1 MTPASTRGGSGAVI
15 AYIVIVFLWG
25 STFIF
30 TRWLDDLITPLQ
42 VSLIRIACGLV
53 PVAIFGLVTRS
64 FRVQHLRYL
73 PHFFVMSILANS
85 VYFWAI
91 AAATYRLDTSIAGSL
106 TGSIPIFTFLLSVF
120 LLRSE
125 SLTAGKAAGVGVGA
139 IGVVLL
145 ARPWDAGSID
155 PQGIGLML
163 LAAFMYG
170 LSFAYARR
178 FITPL
183 GIPAAAGATYQMALA
198 TVSLLIVTPL
208 QGFERLVEDP
218 QALWGAVLGLGML
231 GTGLSTVLYYVL
243 VRSYGAI
250 TAATS
255 TYFPPFVAVTI
266 GIVIL
271 QEPFRPLALIALC
284 LLLTAAFLTRTR
296 PRRPNTPPPSTI

>member
-1 MTPASTRGGSGAVI
+1 MTPASARGGSGAVF
-15 AYIVIVFLWG
+15 AYLVIVFLWG

-30 TRWLDDLITPLQ
+30 TKWLDDLITPLQ

-53 PVAIFGLVTRS
+53 PIAIFGLVTRS

-73 PHFFVMSILANS
+73 PHFFVMSLLANS

-91 AAATYRLDTSIAGSL
+91 AAGTYRLDTSIAGSL

-120 LLRSE
+120 ILRSE
-125 SLTAGKAAGVGVGA
+125 SITAGKAAGVGIGA
-139 IGVVLL
+139 VGVVLL

-155 PQGIGLML
+155 PQGVGFML

-198 TVSLLIVTPL
+198 TLSLLLVTPL
-208 QGFERLVEDP
+208 HGFERLLDDP
-218 QALWGAVLGLGML
+218 QALWGLVLGLGVL

-243 VRSYGAI
+243 VRSYGAV

-255 TYFPPFVAVTI
+255 TYFPPVVAVVI
-266 GIVIL
+266 GIVVL
-271 QEPFRPLALIALC
+271 HEPFRPLALVALGM
-284 LLLTAAFLTRTR
+284 LLTAAFLTRAR
-296 PRRPNTPPPSTI
+296 PKRPNTPPPATT